1 MTVFKGYMKI
11 LKKNIGLV
19 IIYLVIFFS
28 VAMALQAAASK
39 EHLEDFEKARVDI
52 AVADN
57 DQSTLSHALTD
68 YLKTIHNVS
77 EISSDPSVMQEEL
90 FYRNVE
96 YIVVIPE
103 NFYESCMVNGESIS
117 VTKVPGS
124 YSAYYVDQQLE
135 NCLNTM
141 RTYLEAGFSKEEA
154 AAAILDEK
162 RGEVTMLNTDGNGST
177 PGWLYY
183 FRYMPYLFLAVL
195 CYVMGYVLMAF
206 KKDDIPKRMQASV
219 ISARRQ
225 SLEGLLAMF
234 VMGGG
239 LWGIGMAGAILMYGK
254 TFPGSENFGYYVLNT
269 LVMMAVALSLSYL
282 IGLFVKNSNMLNGLS
297 NIVSLGMCFL
307 SGVFVPMSVM
317 DKKVLKIA
325 QFLPVYWYEDI
336 NETLARYHSVSGNIA
351 TDIWKSLGI
360 EVMFALAF
368 VAIILA
374 LSKYKRQK

>member
-103 NFYESCMVNGESIS
+103 DFYESCMVNGESIS

-135 NCLNTM
+135 SCLNTM

-154 AAAILDEK
+154 AAAI
-162 RGEVTMLNTDGNGST
+162 
-177 PGWLYY
+177 
-183 FRYMPYLFLAVL
+183 
-195 CYVMGYVLMAF
+195 
-206 KKDDIPKRMQASV
+206 PK
-219 ISARRQ
+219 
-225 SLEGLLAMF
+225 
-234 VMGGG
+234 
-239 LWGIGMAGAILMYGK
+239 
-254 TFPGSENFGYYVLNT
+254 
-269 LVMMAVALSLSYL
+269 MMAARISTARTCYISCSRMPVIAFP
-282 IGLFVKNSNMLNGLS
+282 IARPLN
-297 NIVSLGMCFL
+297 
-307 SGVFVPMSVM
+307 
-317 DKKVLKIA
+317 
-325 QFLPVYWYEDI
+325 
-336 NETLARYHSVSGNIA
+336 
-351 TDIWKSLGI
+351 
-360 EVMFALAF
+360 
-368 VAIILA
+368 
-374 LSKYKRQK
+374 